1 MKGLM
6 KIINKLLMIAVI
18 AGIILAYNEYKYNQL
33 KFISMSSDYKL
44 IQEIIKLQQE
54 IKILKTN
61 NWY

>member
-1 MKGLM
+1 M

-18 AGIILAYNEYKYNQL
+18 AGIILAYNEYKYTQL
-33 KFISMSSDYKL
+33 KFISMSADYKL

>member
-1 MKGLM
+1 M

-18 AGIILAYNEYKYNQL
+18 AGSIIAYNEYKYTQL
-33 KFISMSSDYKL
+33 KFMSMSADYKL
-44 IQEIIKLQQE
+44 MQVIVKLQQE

>member
-1 MKGLM
+1 M
-6 KIINKLLMIAVI
+6 KIINKLLMITVI
-18 AGIILAYNEYKYNQL
+18 VGIILAYNEYKYTQL
-33 KFISMSSDYKL
+33 KFISMSADYKL